1 MNVKSYTQ
9 PVTQDV
15 RRIQI
20 DMTHDELI
28 MLRHVLQGVLN
39 DLDVDL
45 RGAPSPERRVIQMF
59 LNETGSY

>member
-20 DMTHDELI
+20 DMTS
-28 MLRHVLQGVLN
+28 MSTSVARRHRNAG
-39 DLDVDL
+39 
-45 RGAPSPERRVIQMF
+45 
-59 LNETGSY
+59 